1 MAIRPLPEVVEALE
15 QKHSQDQEAIADN
28 LMLSLFPLW
37 WMMNFEDLDHTS
49 MLYVEAAVP
58 LVRTAYLQSQRVAA
72 AFAANVRFASL
83 ATASPQALIVP
94 SVEQPLG
101 VPSGR
106 FNLPSFGSDL
116 ADDPIAFD
124 EFPEDDVRLSLLVES
139 NYHVKEQ
146 MPVADPVEAMS
157 SAQVNTSGAAV
168 RQSLKGARNVTNTIL
183 KFDRKVLGYARFTD
197 SDPCHFCALLASRG
211 AVYGKHS
218 FVDSDAGFTANS
230 RAIEVPADF
239 IRISKVHN
247 NCRCTLRPVYS
258 KSTEFDSDAKFY
270 RQQWKKVYEEHG
282 SKSPKDLANAWRE
295 QYTPFERQPADINS
309 LSSALR
315 ERESSL
321 LAEGFAPDSPQ
332 VRWAQGAVS
341 LLA

>member
-1 MAIRPLPEVVEALE
+1 MRPLTEVVEALE

-37 WMMNFEDLDHTS
+37 WMMDFQNLDESS
-49 MLYVEAAVP
+49 MLYTEAAIP
-58 LVRTAYLQSQRVAA
+58 LIRTAYLQSQRVAA

-83 ATASPQALIVP
+83 PTAAPQPLIAP
-94 SVEQPLG
+94 NAEIPLG
-101 VPSGR
+101 VPSER
-106 FNLPSFGSDL
+106 FELPSFGDGNS
-116 ADDPIAFD
+116 DDPISFD

-146 MPVADPVEAMS
+146 MPVGDPVATMS
-157 SAQVNTSGAAV
+157 AAQVNTSGAAV
-168 RQSLKGARNVTNTIL
+168 RQSLKGARNVTSQIL

-197 SDPCHFCALLASRG
+197 ANPCHFCALLASRG
-211 AVYGKHS
+211 AVYGRHS
-218 FVDSDAGFTANS
+218 FVDSDAGFTANKQ
-230 RAIEVPADF
+230 AVEVPPEF

-258 KSTEFDSDAKFY
+258 KATEFDSDAKFY
-270 RQQWKKVYEEHG
+270 RQQWKTVFKEHG
-282 SKSPKDLANAWRE
+282 HKSSAELAKEWRD
-295 QYTPFERQPADINS
+295 QFTPYERKSADINS
-309 LSSALR
+309 IQDALR

-321 LAEGFAPDSPQ
+321 LAEGFDANSPQ
-332 VRWAQGAVS
+332 VRWAQGASS